1 MSSPARRRK
10 RRSTPEPELIGIIIV
25 MVAGVA
31 FTVGIA
37 LGHASALI
45 WVLITAVLVVV
56 AYGLGCLRE
65 RPQARK
71 PAPRKP
77 VSGFRQAKRAAAQAA
92 RNDKPI
98 TAKADSQGR
107 RNGWLPPANTQLTT
121 LAVSPQCAAADC
133 VACPGG
139 GCQCTCEHD
148 PAVIVARNQ
157 RAYDAAHPDDAP
169 PF

>member
-1 MSSPARRRK
+1 MSTPARRRST
-10 RRSTPEPELIGIIIV
+10 RRSTRRSNGRAELAAAALLAAVIVLALDPRII
-25 MVAGVA
+25 
-31 FTVGIA
+31 TW
-37 LGHASALI
+37 ALI
-45 WVLITAVLVVV
+45 TTAAATA
-56 AYGLGCLRE
+56 AYLLGRLHAT
-65 RPQARK
+65 P
-71 PAPRKP
+71 PARKP